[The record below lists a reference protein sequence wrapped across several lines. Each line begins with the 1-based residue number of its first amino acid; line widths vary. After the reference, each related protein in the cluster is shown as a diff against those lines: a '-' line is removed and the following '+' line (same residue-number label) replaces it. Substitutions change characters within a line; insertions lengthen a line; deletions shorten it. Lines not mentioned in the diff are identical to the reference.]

1 MSVRRL
7 RDTALQIAAALARP
21 VLGGLGCIITLHRV
35 VPEKERSLLPSNR
48 ALEITPEDL
57 RAMLTY
63 VRERGLEV
71 ISLDE
76 LPGRLANPRGPRFVC
91 FTFDD
96 GYRDNA
102 TLALPIF
109 REFGMPFAVNVTNR
123 FIEGTAS
130 VWWYFIED
138 ALSTAVHPL
147 QFSWQGAEHR
157 FAAATPAESDRA
169 LEKIASLIRSLGSQ
183 RDELLWVIGEA
194 AGIDP
199 CAVTRSLCMDWEEL
213 HRFAAD
219 PLVTIG
225 AHTAGHH
232 SLNRLTDPEIATEV
246 AIARQELATR
256 IGREVR
262 HFAYPFGGPNA
273 VDEREFAL
281 VRQSGF
287 STMLTTRAGNLTR
300 THAAQVDRLPR
311 LTISGNYPVL
321 KVLRLA
327 ESGLAAWREQ
337 RRGRAR

>member
-1 MSVRRL
+1 MNARRL
-7 RDTALQIAAALARP
+7 RDTVWQVAASLARP

-35 VPEKERSLLPSNR
+35 VPEKERSPLPDNR

-57 RAMLTY
+57 RAMLAY
-63 VRERGLEV
+63 VRRRGLEV
-71 ISLDE
+71 LPLDE
-76 LPGRLANPRGPRFVC
+76 LPGRLATPRGPRFLC

-109 REFGMPFAVNVTNR
+109 REFAMPFAVNITNR
-123 FIEGTAS
+123 FIDRTAS
-130 VWWYFIED
+130 VWWYFLEQ
-138 ALSTAVHPL
+138 ALTTAAQPL
-147 QFSWQGAEHR
+147 HFSWQGTEHR
-157 FAAATPAESDRA
+157 FTASTAAERDRA
-169 LEKIASLIRSLGSQ
+169 LEQIAGLIRSLGAQ
-183 RDELLWVIGEA
+183 RDDLLRVIGDA

-199 CAVTRSLCMDWEEL
+199 CGVTRALCMDWDEL
-213 HRFAAD
+213 RHFAED

-232 SLNRLTDPEIATEV
+232 SLNRLTEAEIATEV
-246 AIARQELATR
+246 TIAREELAAQL
-256 IGREVR
+256 GREVR

-287 STMLTTRAGNLTR
+287 ATMLTTRAGNLTQG
-300 THAAQVDRLPR
+300 HAAQADRLPR

-337 RRGRAR
+337 RRGRG

>member
-1 MSVRRL
+1 V
-7 RDTALQIAAALARP
+7 
-21 VLGGLGCIITLHRV
+21 VL
-35 VPEKERSLLPSNR
+35 EKERSLLPSNR

-57 RAMLTY
+57 RAMLKH
-63 VRERGLEV
+63 VRDRGLEV
-71 ISLDE
+71 IPLDQ
-76 LPGRLANPRGPRFVC
+76 LPDRLTDPHGPRFIC

-109 REFGMPFAVNVTNR
+109 REFGMPFAVNITNR
-123 FIEGTAS
+123 FIDRTAS

-138 ALSTAVHPL
+138 ALATATQPL
-147 QFSWQGAEHR
+147 RFSWQGSEHR
-157 FAAATPAESDRA
+157 FTASTPAECDRA
-169 LEKIASLIRSLGSQ
+169 LEQIAGLVRSLGSQ
-183 RDELLWVIGEA
+183 RDDLLRAIGEA

-199 CAVTRSLCMDWEEL
+199 CAVTRALCMDWDEL
-213 HRFAAD
+213 REFAAD

-232 SLNRLTDPEIATEV
+232 SLNRLTDAEITTEV
-246 AIARQELATR
+246 ATARQELASR

-273 VDEREFAL
+273 VEEREFAL

-287 STMLTTRAGNLTR
+287 STMLTTRAGNLTGA
-300 THAAQVDRLPR
+300 HAARADRLPR

-327 ESGLAAWREQ
+327 ESGLAAWREK
-337 RRGRAR
+337 RRGRG